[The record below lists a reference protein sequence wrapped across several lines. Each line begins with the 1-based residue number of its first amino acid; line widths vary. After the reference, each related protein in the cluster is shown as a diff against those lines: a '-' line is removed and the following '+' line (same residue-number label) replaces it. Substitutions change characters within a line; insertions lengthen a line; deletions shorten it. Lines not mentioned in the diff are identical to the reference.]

1 MSKKSKKSSVSE
13 GAVDRP
19 YTPAILT
26 RARAIADQYQLVMW
40 REDGEW
46 YGRGVEVPNAMDD
59 GKTPDECAA
68 NVREALVSHVAYL
81 LEKGEAPP
89 PAVATRTR
97 AEQINLRLTADEK
110 LTLETAAKQ
119 GGFGG
124 VSDFVRTVAMKAAAG
139 QWRGREREKP
149 KSARTSI

>member
-1 MSKKSKKSSVSE
+1 MSTSKKSKKSSASK
-13 GAVDRP
+13 APVDRP
-19 YTPAILT
+19 YAPAILA
-26 RARAIADQYQLVMW
+26 RARAIADQYQLIIW

-46 YGRGVEVPNAMDD
+46 YGRGLEVPNAMDD
-59 GKTPDECAA
+59 GKTPDECTA
-68 NVREALVSHVAYL
+68 NVRKALISHVAYL
-81 LEKGEAPP
+81 LEKGETPP

-124 VSDFVRTVAMKAAAG
+124 VSDFVRSAAMKAAG
-139 QWRGREREKP
+139 QRRA
-149 KSARTSI
+149 S